1 MSTQPKKEILDYD
14 FPQGI
19 SLIEANAGTG
29 KTFSIELIYLKALLE
44 LKLEVQQI
52 LLVTFTVEA
61 TQQMKKRIFEVLQR
75 CSDFFDNKKQTPYFP
90 LQQFLERV
98 QLEKKLA
105 LKEIQ
110 LLLQKALVH
119 FDEASIFSIHSFAAR
134 VNRESFI
141 KATIGTA
148 SKLKEG
154 LEKDIAEELFLGF
167 WVSRVLPNTDY

>member
-90 LQQFLERV
+90 LNNSSATMSFSKPSFNLLAVPIVALIKDSLFTRAA
-98 QLEKKLA
+98 KLTVYF
-105 LKEIQ
+105 E
-110 LLLQKALVH
+110 
-119 FDEASIFSIHSFAAR
+119 
-134 VNRESFI
+134 
-141 KATIGTA
+141 
-148 SKLKEG
+148 
-154 LEKDIAEELFLGF
+154 
-167 WVSRVLPNTDY
+167 